1 MDFTRRNALRLGL
14 LGAGSLFSW
23 GQGLSIGQDRNYALA
38 DGCDPHGLGEPP
50 GPYTTPRFSPDI
62 PLFDRPFKPM
72 QVLPAKSVGSDLD
85 GYTITME
92 KTWAEILP
100 GKQTEVW
107 TYNGQLPGPLIR
119 QRQDTGSVVRFI
131 NQLGKDEQGR
141 GISSVIHL
149 HGVASLPQYDGYAE
163 DLIPPQH
170 YKDYYYPN
178 DRPATFW
185 YHDHAIEH
193 TARNVYMGLAGMY
206 IVEYGAQDFCDPG
219 AQEQMPQGEYDI
231 PLIIQDKRLT
241 PDGELVFNDRAH
253 RGVYDDVVL
262 VNGVPWP
269 RLEVKNRKYR
279 FRVLNGGP
287 SRTLSLEARVKHSD
301 GSLEPVMLHVVAS
314 DSGLLSAPVAT
325 QNLRIGVAERYEFVI
340 DFADYAGKEVL
351 LVNPIFF
358 GNIDG
363 NLRSTQIMCFQVSG
377 GAQDNP
383 PLPDRLATLTPIET
397 LLSEVKVPIRRFRF
411 DRAGKWLIN
420 GKAWD
425 PHRVDAFVDP
435 CATEVWRF
443 TATGGWVHPIHIHLG
458 HFRLLNR
465 SRTPIAPYER
475 GMKDTFFVNDFES
488 VDLIGRF
495 GPHEGKYMIHC
506 HNLVHEDHD
515 MMTQFQV
522 GTQGCEPCV
531 EQAKPL
537 PAPANFDAPQCVPPA
552 ECMADGGSGGVCQ

>member
-1 MDFTRRNALRLGL
+1 MDFTRRDALRLGL
-14 LGAGSLFSW
+14 LSAGSLLSW
-23 GQGLSIGQDRNYALA
+23 GQGGNNALA

-50 GPYTTPRFSPDI
+50 GPYINSRFSPEI
-62 PLFDRPFKPM
+62 PLFDRPFEPM
-72 QVLPAKSVGSDLD
+72 QMLPAKSVNSNLN
-85 GYTITME
+85 GYTITM
-92 KTWAEILP
+92 KKAQVEILP
-100 GKQTEVW
+100 GKPSEAW
-107 TYNGQLPGPLIR
+107 TYNGQIPGPLIR
-119 QRQDTGSVVRFI
+119 QTQDKRSVVRFI
-131 NQLGKDEQGR
+131 NQLGNDDQGR
-141 GISSVIHL
+141 GIPSVIHL

-178 DRPATFW
+178 NKGATFW
-185 YHDHAIEH
+185 YHDHAIEY

-206 IVEYGAQDFCDPG
+206 IVEYDDYEFCDPK
-219 AQEQMPQGEYDI
+219 AKELLPQGDYDI

-241 PDGELVFNDRAH
+241 PDGELLFNDRRH

-269 RLEVKNRKYR
+269 RLTVKNRKYR

-301 GSLEPVMLHVVAS
+301 GSLEPVNLQVVAS
-314 DSGLLSAPVAT
+314 DSGLLEVPVT
-325 QNLRIGVAERYEFVI
+325 TDNLRIGVAERYEFVI

-383 PLPDRLATLTPIET
+383 PLPTRLANLTPIEK
-397 LLSEVKVPIRRFRF
+397 LRSEVKAPIRTFRF
-411 DRAGKWLIN
+411 DRAGSRWLIN

-425 PHRVDAFVDP
+425 PHRVDAFVEP
-435 CATEVWRF
+435 CATEIWRF
-443 TATGGWVHPIHIHLG
+443 IATGGWVHPIHIHLG

-475 GMKDTFFVNDFES
+475 GQKDTFFVNDFEA
-488 VDLIGRF
+488 VDMIGRF

-522 GTQGCEPCV
+522 GTNGCEPCA
-531 EQAKPL
+531 EPAKSL
-537 PAPANFDAPQCVPPA
+537 PVPDTFDIPKCVPPP
-552 ECMADGGSGGVCQ
+552 ECKINVDPVKGCL

>member
-1 MDFTRRNALRLGL
+1 MDFTRRDALRLGL
-14 LGAGSLFSW
+14 LSAGSLFSW
-23 GQGLSIGQDRNYALA
+23 SRGGYYALA
-38 DGCDPHGLGEPP
+38 DDCVSHSMGEPP
-50 GPYTTPRFSPDI
+50 GPFITSQFSPDI
-62 PLFDRPFKPM
+62 PLFERPFEPM
-72 QVLPAKSVGSDLD
+72 QVLPAQSVNPDLD
-85 GYTITME
+85 GYTITM
-92 KTWAEILP
+92 KKAQVEILP
-100 GKQTEVW
+100 GKPTTMW
-107 TYNGQLPGPLIR
+107 TYNGQVPGPLIR
-119 QRQDTGSVVRFI
+119 QRQDTASVVRFI
-131 NQLGKDEQGR
+131 NQLGTDTKGR
-141 GISSVIHL
+141 DISTVIHL

-163 DLIPPQH
+163 DIIPTQH

-178 DRPATFW
+178 DRAATFW
-185 YHDHAIEH
+185 YHDHVIAH

-206 IVEYGAQDFCDPG
+206 IVEYNSQDFYDPSD
-219 AQEQMPQGEYDI
+219 QQYLPQGDYDI
-231 PLIIQDKRLT
+231 PLLIQDKRLT

-269 RLEVKNRKYR
+269 RLDVKNCKYR

-287 SRTLSLEARVKHSD
+287 SRTLSLEARVKHND
-301 GSLEPVMLHVVAS
+301 GSLEPVTLQVIAS

-325 QNLRIGVAERYEFVI
+325 NNLRIGVAERYEFVI
-340 DFADYAGKEVL
+340 DFADYVGKEIL

-363 NLRSTQIMCFQVSG
+363 NLRSIQIMCFQVSK

-383 PLPDRLATLTPIET
+383 PLPERLTTLTPIAT
-397 LLSEVKVPIRRFRF
+397 LLSEVKGPPRTFRF
-411 DRAGKWLIN
+411 DRAGRWLIN

-425 PHRVDAFVDP
+425 PHRVDAFVEP
-435 CATEVWRF
+435 CATEIWRF

-465 SRTPIAPYER
+465 SRTPMTVYEQ
-475 GMKDTFFVNDFES
+475 GQKDTFFVNDFET
-488 VDLIGRF
+488 VEMIGRF

-522 GTQGCEPCV
+522 GSQGCEPCA
-531 EQAKPL
+531 EPAKPL
-537 PAPANFDAPQCVPPA
+537 PAPTSFDAPQCVPPP
-552 ECMADGGSGGVCQ
+552 EC

>member
-1 MDFTRRNALRLGL
+1 MDFTRRDALRLGL
-14 LGAGSLFSW
+14 LGASSFLSW
-23 GQGLSIGQDRNYALA
+23 GQGTHRALA
-38 DGCDPHGLGEPP
+38 APGDCVPHGTGEPP
-50 GPYTTPRFSPDI
+50 GPYQNSRFSPDI
-62 PLFDRPFKPM
+62 PLFDRPFEPM
-72 QVLPAKSVGSDLD
+72 QVLPAKSVGPDLD
-85 GYTITME
+85 GYTITMQ
-92 KTWAEILP
+92 KSQVEILP

-107 TYNGQLPGPLIR
+107 TYNGQVPGPLIR
-119 QRQDTGSVVRFI
+119 QRQNTGSVVRFM
-131 NQLGKDEQGR
+131 NQLGTDDRGR

-163 DLIPPQH
+163 DLIPPQY

-178 DRPATFW
+178 DRGATFW

-206 IVEYGAQDFCDPG
+206 IVEYDAADFCDPS
-219 AQEQMPQGEYDI
+219 AQEQLPQGEYDI
-231 PLIIQDKRLT
+231 PLLIQDKRLT
-241 PDGELVFNDRAH
+241 PDGQLWFNDRRH

-269 RLEVKNRKYR
+269 RMTVKNRKYR

-287 SRTLSLEARVKHSD
+287 SRTLSLEARVKHDD
-301 GSLEPVMLHVVAS
+301 GSLEPVTLQVIAS

-325 QNLRIGVAERYEFVI
+325 DNLRVGVAERYEFVI
-340 DFADYAGKEVL
+340 DFADYVGKEVL

-363 NLRSTQIMCFQVSG
+363 NLRSTQVMCFQVSG

-383 PLPDRLATLTPIET
+383 PLPDRLATLTPIDT
-397 LLSEVKVPIRRFRF
+397 LLSEVKAPIRTFRF
-411 DRAGKWLIN
+411 ERLGARWLIN

-425 PHRVDAFVDP
+425 PHRVDAFVEP
-435 CATEVWRF
+435 CATEIWRF
-443 TATGGWVHPIHIHLG
+443 ISTGGWVHPIHIHLG
-458 HFRLLNR
+458 HFRLLGR
-465 SRTPIAPYER
+465 SRLPIAPYER
-475 GMKDTFFVNDFES
+475 GQKDTFFVNDFETL
-488 VDLIGRF
+488 DMIGRF

-522 GTQGCEPCV
+522 GTKGCSPCAEP
-531 EQAKPL
+531 ARPL
-537 PAPANFDAPQCVPPA
+537 PAPTNFDAPQCVPPP
-552 ECMADGGSGGVCQ
+552 ECLAAGGDGGDSCG

>member
-1 MDFTRRNALRLGL
+1 MDFTRRDALRLGL
-14 LGAGSLFSW
+14 LGAGSLFTW
-23 GQGLSIGQDRNYALA
+23 NQGSYALA
-38 DGCDPHGLGEPP
+38 ESADCEAHATGEPP
-50 GPYTTPRFSPDI
+50 GPYINPRFSPDI
-62 PLFDRPFKPM
+62 PLFDRPFEPM
-72 QVLPAKSVGSDLD
+72 QVLPSKAVGSDLD

-92 KTWAEILP
+92 KSQVEILP
-100 GKQTEVW
+100 GKPSEVW
-107 TYNGQLPGPLIR
+107 TYNGTVPGPLIR

-131 NQLGKDEQGR
+131 NKLGNDDRGR

-178 DRPATFW
+178 DRAATFW
-185 YHDHAIEH
+185 YHDHAVMH

-206 IVEYGAQDFCDPG
+206 IVEYNDHDFCEPG
-219 AQEQMPQGEYDI
+219 AQELLPQEEFDI
-231 PLIIQDKRLT
+231 PLLIQDKRLS
-241 PDGELVFNDRAH
+241 PDGELIYNDRAH

-269 RLEVKNRKYR
+269 RMNVKNRKYR

-301 GSLEPVMLHVVAS
+301 GTLEPVNLHVVAS
-314 DSGLLSAPVAT
+314 DSGLLSAPVT
-325 QNLRIGVAERYEFVI
+325 TKNLRVGVAERYEFVI
-340 DFADYAGKEVL
+340 DFADYADKEVL

-363 NLRSTQIMCFQVSG
+363 NLRSTQIMCFQVG
-377 GAQDNP
+377 NGAQDNP
-383 PLPDRLATLTPIET
+383 PLPDRLTTLTPMET
-397 LLSEVKVPIRRFRF
+397 LQSEVTAIRTFRF

-425 PHRVDAFVDP
+425 PHRVDAFVEP
-435 CATEVWRF
+435 CATEIWRF
-443 TATGGWVHPIHIHLG
+443 ISTGGWAHPIHIHLG
-458 HFRLLNR
+458 HFRLLGR
-465 SRTPIAPYER
+465 SRTPIKPYER
-475 GMKDTFFVNDFES
+475 GMKDTFFVNDFET
-488 VDLIGRF
+488 VDMIGRF

-522 GTQGCEPCV
+522 GTQGCSPCAEP
-531 EQAKPL
+531 AKPL
-537 PAPANFDAPQCVPPA
+537 PAPANFDAPQCVPPP
-552 ECMADGGSGGVCQ
+552 ECIADGGGGGSCN